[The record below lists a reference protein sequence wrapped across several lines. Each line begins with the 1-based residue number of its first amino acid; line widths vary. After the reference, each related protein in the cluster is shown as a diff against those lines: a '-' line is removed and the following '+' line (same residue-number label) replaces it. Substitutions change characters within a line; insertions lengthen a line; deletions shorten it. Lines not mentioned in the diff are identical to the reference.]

1 MNVVVLSGTI
11 AKGGAHIS
19 YTKNG
24 KPQTTFELIVPNDE
38 SPGYYTKEAILVVG
52 MHAEATCEQL
62 EPGDEVELSGK
73 LQRGQ
78 VVCFRVHIKQSA
90 LAGVAQDERMDTD
103 PSPGMSDDVPNAPG
117 GAEERPLPKKRA
129 RYPRRLQQPWEG
141 HEANHH

>member
-1 MNVVVLSGTI
+1 VCLSGTI
-11 AKGGAHIS
+11 GKGGAHIS
-19 YTKNG
+19 DTKNG
-24 KPQTTFELIVPNDE
+24 KPQTTFELIVANDD
-38 SPGYYTKEAILVVG
+38 SPGYYTKESVLVVG

-90 LAGVAQDERMDTD
+90 LAGVAQDERTDTD